1 VAPARAFTRPSLSVV
16 ALSLVGLASSCADHA
31 LVRREDHAPGSSLQD
46 RIAKGLLAAS
56 PAADPSD
63 LRARDTAGDKL
74 AHFADLQNAIGE
86 QILWGG
92 YDDKLGVDPSA
103 YKLTAFN
110 GFVWSKL
117 YLSTFMFSG
126 PYAVRQEGVRTVLEI
141 GVKFRGGLD
150 AGDYPYPFW
159 HSAKKWQAYLD
170 AQAILL
176 VFEGDHLVAALRKG
190 VHDPAQPLADK
201 AWDRRWR
208 WEDAHGKPE
217 PRVALYQYLLSPGN
231 PHAERLETSYRQL
244 EERFRAHECLSC
256 HSPDN
261 LARPSKLFM
270 LNYPNQALSG
280 RHELLKVL
288 TDDTM
293 PPLDPNGDPNGDR
306 KPGLHDERART
317 ELLRLAEDF
326 ATAGDAALSYER
338 AHGAATAPKP

>member
-1 VAPARAFTRPSLSVV
+1 MKFQRGRAPLAYAAV
-16 ALSLVGLASSCADHA
+16 ALGLGWLASCADRSPIKSEA
-31 LVRREDHAPGSSLQD
+31 HAPADSLQD
-46 RIAKGLLAAS
+46 RIAHGLLQAS
-56 PAADPSD
+56 PPSDPSD
-63 LRARDTAGDKL
+63 LIARDTAADRL
-74 AHFADLQNAIGE
+74 AHFVDLQNAIGE

-92 YDDKLGVDPSA
+92 YEDRLGYDPSV

-110 GFVWSKL
+110 AFVWAKL

-126 PYAVRQEGVRTVLEI
+126 PYEVRQEGKRTVLEI
-141 GVKFRGGLD
+141 SVKFRGGLD

-170 AQAILL
+170 ARALLL
-176 VFEGDHLVAALRKG
+176 VFEGDQLVAALRKS
-190 VHDPAQPLADK
+190 VRDPALPLAEK
-201 AWDRRWR
+201 AWDKRWH
-208 WEDAHGKPE
+208 WEDAQGHPE

-231 PHAERLETSYRQL
+231 PNTARLETSYRKL
-244 EERFRAHECLSC
+244 EQRFRAHECLSC

-261 LARPSKLFM
+261 PARPSKLFM

-288 TDDTM
+288 NDDTM
-293 PPLDPNGDPNGDR
+293 PPLDPNGDR
-306 KPGLHDERART
+306 KPGLHDDGART

-338 AHGAATAPKP
+338 AHGPATAPRP